1 MKKYLSILLALALVL
16 CLAACGNGDPTS
28 SDQPDDG
35 AQDSG
40 TPAYEDGVTPT
51 DLTAP
56 STSPTQTPEPE
67 LESLETL
74 KVCGISIIKD
84 SQLTGLA
91 YKGVKF
97 EDGMLILDAAE
108 LNSDTGSSPLIEFA
122 GGDLEISVNGDC
134 SLACQTAI
142 GIKGDGNLSITGEGS
157 LSISS
162 STAQG
167 ISVTGS
173 LNVAC
178 TLNVSGSPAAECS
191 EVTAGEGFTVTA
203 NEEASLTVAPAA

>member
-35 AQDSG
+35 AQESG

-74 KVCGISIIKD
+74 KVCGISK
-84 SQLTGLA
+84 TR
-91 YKGVKF
+91 
-97 EDGMLILDAAE
+97 
-108 LNSDTGSSPLIEFA
+108 SSPDWPIRE
-122 GGDLEISVNGDC
+122 S
-134 SLACQTAI
+134 SLRTACLFWTL
-142 GIKGDGNLSITGEGS
+142 LS
-157 LSISS
+157 
-162 STAQG
+162 
-167 ISVTGS
+167 
-173 LNVAC
+173 
-178 TLNVSGSPAAECS
+178 
-191 EVTAGEGFTVTA
+191 
-203 NEEASLTVAPAA
+203 